1 MTIVKKV
8 RATIVDQH
16 LFSRG
21 ETVVVGVSGGPDSL
35 ALLHILREVA
45 PDLAVQLHVAHLNH
59 RLRGEESEADAAF
72 VADHARGMGL
82 PATIE
87 ARSVAQYA
95 REHHLSPEEAGRIVR
110 YGFLGQVALRAGA
123 HKVAVG
129 HNADDQAETVLMH
142 LIRGAGLAGLRGMT
156 YQTQLPHSELSISL
170 VRPLLDVTRA
180 EIEAY
185 CREHDLKPRL
195 DLSNLNT
202 TLFRNRLRHEVIPYL
217 ERLNPNLREVLRH
230 GALAIADDYQ
240 YLQAQTE
247 RIFAEVARSIEGA
260 PGPANLA
267 SWVFNREEWSAL
279 PASLQRATLREAVGR
294 LRQGLRN
301 INWAHIEDARRVAIE
316 KGVGAEATLPQGLVL
331 IVGYDEFTIGETVPL
346 PDMPLV
352 HGDPVELPE
361 GATVELPG
369 TAWHVKVEEEKELNA
384 SRGDGEGTPENRW
397 RTRLDA
403 GKIRGP
409 LVLRTRR
416 PGERF
421 EPSNMGGRH
430 KSLHEFMI
438 DEKIPRHIRD
448 FLPILADD
456 EKILW
461 VCGYRTDERASVTV
475 ETRRVL
481 SVHFFKSVDSR

>member
-8 RATIVDQH
+8 RATIVGHH

-35 ALLHILREVA
+35 ALLHILRELA

-59 RLRGEESEADAAF
+59 QLRGEDSEADAAF
-72 VADHARGMGL
+72 VANHARGMGL

-87 ARSVAQYA
+87 ARPVAQYA
-95 REHHLSPEEAGRIVR
+95 REHHLSPEEAARIVR
-110 YGFLGQVALRAGA
+110 YGFLGEVASRSRA
-123 HKVAVG
+123 HTVAVG
-129 HNADDQAETVLMH
+129 HNADDQVETVLMH

-185 CREHDLKPRL
+185 CREHDLKPRF
-195 DLSNLNT
+195 DLSNLDT
-202 TLFRNRLRHEVIPYL
+202 TVFRNRLRHEVIPYL

-230 GALAIADDYQ
+230 GAMAIADDYR
-240 YLQAQTE
+240 YLHAETEKVFAQ
-247 RIFAEVARSIEGA
+247 VARSIDGA
-260 PGPANLA
+260 PGAANLA
-267 SWVFNREEWSAL
+267 SWVFDREEWSAL
-279 PASLQRATLREAVGR
+279 PASLQRATLREAVRR

-301 INWAHIEDARRVAIE
+301 INWAHIEDARRVVIE

-346 PDMPLV
+346 PDMPLM
-352 HGDPVELPE
+352 HGDPVELPM

-369 TAWHVKVEEEKELNA
+369 TAWHVKVDEEKELGA
-384 SRGDGEGTPENRW
+384 AHDEGERTPENRW

-403 GKIRGP
+403 GKIHGA
-409 LVLRTRR
+409 LLLRTRR

-461 VCGYRTDERASVTV
+461 VCGYRTDERARVTTG
-475 ETRRVL
+475 TRRVL
-481 SVHFFKSVDSR
+481 SVQFFKSVGSR